1 MPPKRNNPGPPPPVM
16 TLKGALPIL
25 VAAGIFDLARL
36 FFTMFWFFGPAL
48 AAIYCTYTA
57 SDVVGSLWGL
67 TAAVCVG
74 VAVKAGALVS
84 AVTIPFSVVM
94 ADAVALFGF
103 LVLALWIL
111 LRNARLLKIVAS
123 GMLYLGASFGVGA
136 IPLVGGLIP
145 AFTLTLWKLYRRQ
158 IKLEKAAY
166 AKWEKENAAA
176 QQQERN
182 QRMTQATQQAQFVQA
197 RAGELAAA
205 DVY

>member
-1 MPPKRNNPGPPPPVM
+1 M

-57 SDVVGSLWGL
+57 SGWVGSLWGL

-94 ADAVALFGF
+94 ADAMALFGF